1 MIIEEALKALR
12 EGKKV
17 RNKIWEEHEYIMLKN
32 GFIKYGNGVTHRID
46 IYGEYDMCDDTWE
59 EYKEPVLTDKEKE
72 YLSAVIKP
80 FRDKVESIT
89 KNSIAT
95 LTTNEIG
102 MITNTCVREFI
113 SIRTKN
119 ETGIF
124 YTINLPYFS
133 RGDMYRSMI
142 NDKNYTLEELGL

>member
-1 MIIEEALKALR
+1 MTILEALKALR

-59 EYKEPVLTDKEKE
+59 EYKEDILNEKEKE

-80 FRDKVESIT
+80 FKDRIVYIRKVAVDKCT
-89 KNSIAT
+89 
-95 LTTNEIG
+95 
-102 MITNTCVREFI
+102 RFI
-113 SIRTKN
+113 SIKVKGCDYEEEDN
-119 ETGIF
+119 PEYIC
-124 YTINLPYFS
+124 LPYFKECT
-133 RGDMYRSMI
+133 MYYKNMKT
-142 NDKNYTLEELGL
+142 DKNYTLGELGLW